1 MNVLVTEFMDEAAL
15 EEFGSSFNLDY
26 QPKLVDDRSVL
37 LTQVTE
43 IDAIIVRNRTQVD
56 AELLSRAPRLKAVGR
71 LGVGLDNIDV
81 QTCKEKDI
89 AVLPATGANA
99 ISVAEYVIGT
109 ALSLTRG
116 AFASNDKMIA
126 GAWPR
131 ASLGNGGEVYGRRL
145 GLLGFGMIAQEV
157 AKRATAL
164 GMQVAAHDPYLPAND
179 AAWTGIEN
187 SNIDELLR
195 TSDVISLHVPLT
207 DETSNLIGTNQLQAM
222 KPSAVLI
229 NTARGG
235 IVDEQAL
242 VKALRSGTIAAA
254 ALDVFT
260 QEPLNEAAGSF
271 FADCPNLLLTP
282 HIAGVTAEGNTR
294 VSILTVANVKAA
306 LSEVK
311 NG

>member
-1 MNVLVTEFMDEAAL
+1 MNILVTEFMDEAAL
-15 EEFGSSFNLDY
+15 EDFGSGFNLDY
-26 QPKLVDDRSVL
+26 QPKLVDNRPSL
-37 LTQVTE
+37 LAQMAE

-56 AELLSRAPRLKAVGR
+56 AGLLAAAPRLKAVGR

-81 QTCKEKDI
+81 QACQEKGI

-116 AFASNDKMIA
+116 AFTSNDEMIA
-126 GAWPR
+126 GGWPR
-131 ASLGNGGEVYGRRL
+131 ALLGNGGEIYGRKL
-145 GLLGFGMIAQEV
+145 GLLGFGTIAQEV

-164 GMQVAAHDPYLPAND
+164 GMRILAYDPYLSAD
-179 AAWTGIEN
+179 HAAWSGVEN
-187 SNIDELLR
+187 SSVDEVLR
-195 TSDVISLHVPLT
+195 SSDVISLHVPLT
-207 DETSNLIGTNQLQAM
+207 NETRNMIGAVQFQAM
-222 KPSAVLI
+222 KSNAVLI

-242 VKALRSGTIAAA
+242 VSALKTKTIAGA
-254 ALDVFT
+254 ALDVFE
-260 QEPLNEAAGSF
+260 QEPLNEAAGAK
-271 FADCPNLLLTP
+271 FADCPNLVITP
-282 HIAGVTAEGNTR
+282 HIAGVTAEGNKR

-306 LSEVK
+306 LSEAV